1 MTVSLLSFQKRV
13 GELTYRPVPLQ
24 QVLSLCARSLVD
36 DAVESGA
43 SGNASHWLSGV

>member
-1 MTVSLLSFQKRV
+1 MTVSLLSYQKRV
-13 GELTYRPVPLQ
+13 GELTYRPVLLQ
-24 QVLSLCARSLVD
+24 PVLSRCAHSLVD